1 MLTDDGYFLS
11 VNRIPHGKGDAG
23 DSGGLSFIKCGV
35 GIMTL
40 LRGRAVSKKKSVQA
54 PIPLE
59 MVLAAKSKKKF
70 LVSAGGDEAAVSCA
84 W

>member
-1 MLTDDGYFLS
+1 M
-11 VNRIPHGKGDAG
+11 A
-23 DSGGLSFIKCGV
+23 
-35 GIMTL
+35 L

-54 PIPLE
+54 PTPLE

-70 LVSAGGDEAAVSCA
+70 LVSAGGDEAVVSCP